1 MTPALPVAAAFLTGS
16 IPFSWFIGRFMGV
29 DLRKVG
35 SGNPGATNLMRS
47 CGRFPG
53 VVGLLLDALKGSV
66 PVLLVLSSGVGWLPA
81 AAAMAAILGHVFMP
95 WFGFK
100 GGKGVAT
107 ALGALLV
114 LSPLPLLCSLG
125 VFIVSVALFRMVS
138 LGSILG
144 VAALVPFGFLF
155 GADTSVIIVFG
166 AVAFVV
172 ILGHRG
178 NMGRIIGGTE
188 RRLGSR

>member
-1 MTPALPVAAAFLTGS
+1 MTQAFILLTAFLSGS
-16 IPFSWFIGRFMGV
+16 IPFSWFLGKLLGV
-29 DLRKVG
+29 DLRRMG

-47 CGRFPG
+47 CGTLPG
-53 VVGLLLDALKGSV
+53 VFGLLLDALKGAA
-66 PVLLVLSSGVGWLPA
+66 PVLYARTSPDLWLPA
-81 AAAMAAILGHVFMP
+81 AAAMAAILGHVLMP

-114 LSPLPLLCSLG
+114 LSPIPLLCSLG
-125 VFIVSVALFRMVS
+125 VFLAAVALGRMVS

-144 VAALVPFGFLF
+144 VAALVPFGLLF
-155 GADTSVIIVFG
+155 GSDGSVIAAF
-166 AVAFVV
+166 AVVAVVV
-172 ILGHRG
+172 ILGHRS
-178 NMGRIIGGTE
+178 NIGRILRGTE

>member
-29 DLRKVG
+29 DLRKMG

-53 VVGLLLDALKGSV
+53 ILGLLLDALKGSV
-66 PVLLVLSSGVGWLPA
+66 PVLLVRSAAVGWLPA
-81 AAAMAAILGHVFMP
+81 AVAMAAILGHVLMP

-125 VFIVSVALFRMVS
+125 VFMLTVALFRMVS
-138 LGSILG
+138 MGSIMG
-144 VAALVPFGFLF
+144 VAALVPFGLLF
-155 GADTSVIIVFG
+155 GADPSVIIVFG

-178 NMGRIIGGTE
+178 NIGRIIRGTE

>member
-1 MTPALPVAAAFLTGS
+1 MTPALLIAAAFLMGS
-16 IPFSWFIGRFMGV
+16 IPFSWFIGRLMGV
-29 DLRKVG
+29 DLRQVG

-53 VVGLLLDALKGSV
+53 ILGLLLDALKGSV
-66 PVLLVLSSGVGWLPA
+66 PVLLVLSSGLGWLPA
-81 AAAMAAILGHVFMP
+81 AAAMAAILGHVLMP

-114 LSPLPLLCSLG
+114 LSPFPLLCSLG
-125 VFIVSVALFRMVS
+125 VFILAVALFRMVS

-144 VAALVPFGFLF
+144 VAALVPFGLVF
-155 GADTSVIIVFG
+155 GADPSVIIVFG
-166 AVAFVV
+166 AVAAVV
-172 ILGHRG
+172 IFGHRS
-178 NMGRIIGGTE
+178 NIGRIIHGTE

>member
-1 MTPALPVAAAFLTGS
+1 MTPYFLIAAAFLMGS
-16 IPFSWFIGRFMGV
+16 VPFSWFIGRLSGV

-47 CGRFPG
+47 CGRLPG
-53 VVGLLLDALKGSV
+53 VLGLLFDALKGAA
-66 PVLLVLSSGVGWLPA
+66 PVALVLGTGAAWLPA
-81 AAAMAAILGHVFMP
+81 AAAMAAILGHVLMP
-95 WFGFK
+95 WFGFR

-114 LSPLPLLCSLG
+114 LSPIPLLCSLG
-125 VFIVSVALFRMVS
+125 VFTAAVLLFRMVS

-144 VAALVPFGFLF
+144 VLALVPFGLLF
-155 GADTSVIIVFG
+155 GADASVIIVFG

-172 ILGHRG
+172 VLGHRG
-178 NMGRIIGGTE
+178 NIGRIIRGTE

>member
-1 MTPALPVAAAFLTGS
+1 LTPALPVAAAFLTGS

-29 DLRKVG
+29 DLRKMG

-53 VVGLLLDALKGSV
+53 ILGLLLDALKGSV
-66 PVLLVLSSGVGWLPA
+66 PVLLVRSAAVGWLPA
-81 AAAMAAILGHVFMP
+81 AVAMAAILGHVLMP

-125 VFIVSVALFRMVS
+125 VFMLTVALFRMVS
-138 LGSILG
+138 MGSIMG
-144 VAALVPFGFLF
+144 VAALVPFGLVF
-155 GADTSVIIVFG
+155 GADPSVIIVFG

-178 NMGRIIGGTE
+178 NIGRIIRGTE

>member
-1 MTPALPVAAAFLTGS
+1 LTPALPVAAAFLTGS

-29 DLRKVG
+29 DLRKMG

-53 VVGLLLDALKGSV
+53 ILGLLLDALKGSV
-66 PVLLVLSSGVGWLPA
+66 PVLLVRSAAVGWLPA
-81 AAAMAAILGHVFMP
+81 AVAMAAILGHVLMP

-125 VFIVSVALFRMVS
+125 VFMLTVALFRMVS
-138 LGSILG
+138 MGSIMG
-144 VAALVPFGFLF
+144 VAALVPFGLLF
-155 GADTSVIIVFG
+155 GADPSVIIVFG

-178 NMGRIIGGTE
+178 SIGRIIRGTE

>member
-1 MTPALPVAAAFLTGS
+1 LTPALPVAAAFLTGS

-29 DLRKVG
+29 DLRKMG

-53 VVGLLLDALKGSV
+53 ILGLLLDALKGSV
-66 PVLLVLSSGVGWLPA
+66 PVLLVRSAAVGWLPA
-81 AAAMAAILGHVFMP
+81 AVAMAAILGHVLMP

-125 VFIVSVALFRMVS
+125 VFMLTVALFRMVS
-138 LGSILG
+138 MGSIMG
-144 VAALVPFGFLF
+144 VAALVPFGLLF
-155 GADTSVIIVFG
+155 GADPSVIIVFG

-178 NMGRIIGGTE
+178 NIGRIIRGTE

>member
-1 MTPALPVAAAFLTGS
+1 LTPALPVAAAFLTGS
-16 IPFSWFIGRFMGV
+16 IPFSWFIGRFMWV
-29 DLRKVG
+29 DLRKMG

-53 VVGLLLDALKGSV
+53 ILGLLLDALKGSV
-66 PVLLVLSSGVGWLPA
+66 PVLLVRSAAVGWLPA
-81 AAAMAAILGHVFMP
+81 AVAMAAILGHVLMP

-125 VFIVSVALFRMVS
+125 VFMLTVALFRMVS
-138 LGSILG
+138 MGSIMG
-144 VAALVPFGFLF
+144 VAALVPFGLVF
-155 GADTSVIIVFG
+155 GADPSVIIVFG

-178 NMGRIIGGTE
+178 NIGRIIRGTE

>member
-1 MTPALPVAAAFLTGS
+1 MIPALVPVLAFLSGS
-16 IPFSWFIGRFMGV
+16 IPFSWFLGKLCGV
-29 DLRKVG
+29 DLRRVG

-47 CGRFPG
+47 CGRVPG
-53 VVGLLLDALKGSV
+53 AAGLLLDAAKGAAPVFLAGQV
-66 PVLLVLSSGVGWLPA
+66 PGSWLPA
-81 AAAMAAILGHVFMP
+81 AAAMAAILGHVLMP

-114 LSPLPLLCSLG
+114 LAPLPLLCSLG
-125 VFIVSVALFRMVS
+125 VFILSVALFRMVS

-144 VAALVPFGFLF
+144 VAALVPFGLLF
-155 GADTSVIIVFG
+155 RSEPPVIAAF
-166 AVAFVV
+166 AVVAAVV
-172 ILGHRG
+172 IAGHRG
-178 NMGRIIGGTE
+178 NIARIARGTE

>member
-1 MTPALPVAAAFLTGS
+1 MTPAFAVAAAFLTGS
-16 IPFSWFIGRFMGV
+16 VPFSWFIGIFMGV

-53 VVGLLLDALKGSV
+53 IAGLFLDALKGAV
-66 PVLLVLSSGVGWLPA
+66 PVFVVLQSVVDWLPA
-81 AAAMAAILGHVFMP
+81 AAAMAAILGHVLMP

-114 LSPLPLLCSLG
+114 LSPFPLLCSLG
-125 VFIVSVALFRMVS
+125 VFILAVALFRMVS

-144 VAALVPFGFLF
+144 VAALVPFGLLF

-166 AVAFVV
+166 AVAAVV
-172 ILGHRG
+172 VFGHRS
-178 NMGRIIGGTE
+178 NMGRIISGTE

>member
-1 MTPALPVAAAFLTGS
+1 LIPALILAAAFLTGS
-16 IPFSWFIGRFMGV
+16 IPFSWFMGRLMGV
-29 DLRKVG
+29 DLREVG

-53 VVGLLLDALKGSV
+53 IAGLFLDALKGAV
-66 PVLLVLSSGVGWLPA
+66 PVLVVLQSVVDWLPA

-144 VAALVPFGFLF
+144 VAALVPFGLLF
-155 GADTSVIIVFG
+155 GADTSVTIAFG

-172 ILGHRG
+172 ILGHRS
-178 NMGRIIGGTE
+178 NMGRIIRGTE